1 MDSLQ
6 PRTILV
12 VDRNP
17 RNLELLM
24 QALAGHGFQTLC
36 APDLAHFDELLAHP
50 ETIELA
56 LVDIDGFDAGI
67 WERCQRL
74 RERKVGVLVL
84 VKRRTMPFVQVESA
98 RCGARAVLP
107 KPLSPR
113 QLTQMVQDLMEEPI

>member
-1 MDSLQ
+1 MTMLQ

-24 QALAGHGFQTLC
+24 QALARHGFQTLS
-36 APDLAHFDELLAHP
+36 APDLTQFDRLIAQP
-50 ETIELA
+50 GPIELA

-67 WERCQRL
+67 WDRCHRLHERRI
-74 RERKVGVLVL
+74 EVLLL
-84 VKRRTMPFVQVESA
+84 VRRRAMPQVQVESA

-113 QLTQMVQDLMEEPI
+113 LLTQMVQDLMEEPL